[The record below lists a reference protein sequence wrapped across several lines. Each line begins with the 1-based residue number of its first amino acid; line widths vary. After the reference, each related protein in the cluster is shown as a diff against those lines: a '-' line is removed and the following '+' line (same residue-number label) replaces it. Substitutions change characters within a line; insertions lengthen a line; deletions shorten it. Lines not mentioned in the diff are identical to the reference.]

1 MYHFWETNKFDEIRE
16 SGNWILGREGDGY
29 IAVRRHCVGEING
42 VKACNNPDG
51 QTWIYI
57 VGNVDM
63 YGSFDAFEQKIN
75 QSQYEEKWYLN
86 VPTLQW
92 VYYSKII
99 VDGKTLEYAWNG
111 DILSGPTRATSISS
125 SKNNIKE
132 LNIYPNPANNIIHVE
147 IPNTLRAA
155 TLKIFNV
162 TGSLVYNENLESIT
176 NNIKSI
182 STEDFAEGI
191 YMIQIESEQDIFI
204 QKLLIKR

>member
-1 MYHFWETNKFDEIRE
+1 
-16 SGNWILGREGDGY
+16 
-29 IAVRRHCVGEING
+29 
-42 VKACNNPDG
+42 
-51 QTWIYI
+51 
-57 VGNVDM
+57 
-63 YGSFDAFEQKIN
+63 
-75 QSQYEEKWYLN
+75 
-86 VPTLQW
+86 
-92 VYYSKII
+92 
-99 VDGKTLEYAWNG
+99 LEC